1 MISIDAVICRI
12 GSLER
17 GAAEATAEAGV
28 ICRIGSL
35 EMFMIQE
42 FTLKL
47 VICRIGS
54 LENNSP
60 EYLISE

>member
-1 MISIDAVICRI
+1 MFMIQEFT
-12 GSLER
+12 LKL
-17 GAAEATAEAGV
+17 V

>member
-1 MISIDAVICRI
+1 MVRH
-12 GSLER
+12 
-17 GAAEATAEAGV
+17 TGV